1 MKLTKAQ
8 IKQIIKE
15 ELEKVMKE
23 IDEET
28 LEEQEGAATF
38 DRQAAIDELNAKM
51 SEPMTKQHKMKIKIK
66 KKQSLDE
73 MNAMSAGSIEGVS
86 GPFGDADTVTTFN
99 KKQER
104 EQRLKGSK
112 LIEMFSTSG
121 IAGRNMQI
129 SDDEETFEGHKE
141 RSE

>member
-1 MKLTKAQ
+1 
-8 IKQIIKE
+8 
-15 ELEKVMKE
+15 
-23 IDEET
+23 
-28 LEEQEGAATF
+28 
-38 DRQAAIDELNAKM
+38 
-51 SEPMTKQHKMKIKIK
+51 MKIKIK

-141 RSE
+141 RSEQQGLQNFKENKKKKTFKVKITRNPEK